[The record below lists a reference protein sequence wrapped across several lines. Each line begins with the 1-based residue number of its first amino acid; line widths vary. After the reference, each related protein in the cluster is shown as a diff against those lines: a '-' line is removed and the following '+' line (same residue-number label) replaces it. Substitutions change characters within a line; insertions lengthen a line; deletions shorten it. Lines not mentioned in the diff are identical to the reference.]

1 MTRLRSG
8 LAALLGLLILGISGP
23 LWAPPDGAVQAGR
36 ATLVGRSFYGST
48 DIDMVYRI
56 AAANHA
62 GAPVSNLAASVTST
76 SPNTRILDGGLGYP
90 NREIADGET
99 VDSVD
104 TIRIRQKR
112 SVPFVL
118 SAIAVQFSY
127 DLVTSNAPPAARA
140 GDDQTLPVGA
150 TATLDGSASTD
161 PDGDALTYAWSLDEK
176 PAQSAAALSNATRF
190 DPTLPID
197 KPGSYLLSLMVNDGQ
212 LNSAPDQVR
221 IDTVNSAPVA
231 AAGPDA
237 SAFINETVLLDG
249 SASSDVDGDQL
260 RFNWSLIERPP
271 QSNALLQS
279 ADTDHPSFTLDRAG
293 NYIAELV
300 VNDGVLDSA
309 PDQVVISTEN
319 SRPIADAGADQAAT
333 LGQPVALDGSASS
346 DPDLD
351 PLGYAWSFTTRPAGS
366 TIAIIDSTLAAA
378 SFVPDAVGDYIA
390 QLIVRDAA
398 LDSVADTAIVTVTA
412 GVPTNQRPVVNAG
425 ADQTITLPAVAT
437 LAGTATDDGKP
448 NPPAHLTTTWSLV
461 SGPPS
466 GVVFGSPT
474 TLSTSATFTAPGV
487 YQLRLTAS
495 DSLLSQS
502 SDLQVTVSDGAPVL
516 QAIAD
521 RTVALG
527 TRYQQL
533 LVASDANVGDTL
545 SYALPTAP
553 TGAALSPSPLID
565 WTPTAAQLGPNTF
578 TATVADTAGHTA
590 TTTFHVTVEH
600 TNHPPQLA
608 PQPNVILPVGT
619 AFSRTLQATD
629 PDAGDT
635 LTFALVSGPAGM
647 TLTGNALTWPTAGIA
662 PGDAAVTVSVTDA
675 GGLTDSK
682 AFTITLTPAAPG
694 PVAEDDSYTARL
706 DETLTIP
713 APGVLGNDTAYSGH
727 PLFAIKLTDP
737 DKGILNALNADGGF
751 SYTAP
756 ATLPPVTGLNP
767 VVSWRKFANND
778 EFAQAADF
786 NHDGVVDHVS
796 SALGDFRA
804 WRDSDGAQL
813 WQWDRSIKTHADV
826 SGCGTA
832 WDEFALGDVT
842 GGGDIYLF
850 STINCDQPATGYPDR
865 YFAVNAS
872 QILTGG
878 KVATQWKSPRLSQPH
893 PGAYATAT
901 STTLPNPPITPGFA
915 ASARGSV
922 PTLAKLTAGGST
934 KLITRF
940 LARSDYGVYYDTPN
954 SNHQAWAGCRTVT
967 GLPADE
973 GRACKATYVIDA
985 ATGAIDQVL
994 TAPNTANQAY
1004 TYNNTP
1010 TSQNIPIV
1018 ADLDGDG
1025 QVEIISGGDV
1035 WKLDGGVWTL
1045 AWQAQFASVTSGV
1058 KLGFEPTSVAVADL
1072 DGDGKAEVIIHII
1085 GYDNGPQKNAGGIHI
1100 FNHDGTLRRT
1110 IPIPFTW
1117 INGLLSVADVDGD
1130 GAPEVLLAGDSF
1142 VYAYRQ
1148 DGSLL
1153 WAKLLPDIT
1162 SDVVPPIAPIGG
1174 VPRTTD
1180 SPLYVYDL
1188 NLDGVPEVILQG
1200 TRRLFI
1206 LNGRTGA
1213 DLWSIDTESER
1224 YYMHGNPILVDA
1236 DDDGHIDILAHVP
1249 THGCAN
1255 CKGSAMRISGGDHN
1269 WAPGPKVQNQLNF
1282 RPKATDDTA
1291 QILYDASVTRDFRQ
1305 QLQQGT
1311 VTDPRLAQ
1319 TAAFTYKANDGAADS
1334 APATVAID
1342 IQPANSP
1349 PVITSI
1355 PPTALFEVS
1364 TGFTTIYSITA
1375 VDPDVGDAVHYELV
1389 SSNFDTTYSPGPKV
1403 NAVTGDVDLYSCVGC
1418 GARRIVINVAAVDTQ
1433 GARTEQSFIIDL
1445 SRIAVAVPNVI
1456 GQLLPAA
1463 STAIEA
1469 ASLKPLVVTE
1479 LFGPQPAGT
1488 VIGQDPLAG
1497 TANVGRSATVR
1508 LTVSKGPQPFTMP
1521 FVVGNQL
1528 APTNALLTGA
1538 GLRVNVTTAFS
1549 TTIPVGD
1556 IMAQAPAAGTELLPG
1571 SAPPVALTVSAGGP
1585 LPAPIASLVLEPGP
1599 GPLLRLAGDEVQY
1612 QAVAI
1617 LTDGTSANVTLIAA
1631 WSSSATST
1639 ATISPTGIAKAIQAG
1654 ATTISA
1660 SLDGQTGQGTLNVA
1674 ARALGDNT
1682 PPTAAITSPADGG
1695 AITGPMPIIGT
1706 ASDAHF
1712 LRYEL
1717 AYALAGEENYTL
1729 IAEGTTAVTNGT
1741 LGTFDPTVLLNGQ
1754 YSLRLTVYD
1763 RAENVITVERTVVV
1777 EGHRKIGLFELSYT
1791 DLALPSAGIP
1801 VSVTRT
1807 YDSRDKSLGDFGVGW
1822 RLSVQTLKL
1831 QTNRVLGTG
1840 WLRTVSGPMVSLSPT
1855 AEHRISLTLSD
1866 GTVEQFDLQLTP
1878 MSSIGALNSTR
1889 VTALVPRAG
1898 TLGTLEYLGDPDLLV
1913 IDAGATTVLVDYF
1926 TLDTF
1931 DPKLFRYTSID
1942 GQQIEIHRLEG
1953 VKKVIDRNGN
1963 TVTFGSEGIVH
1974 SSGRSIRFIRDGKE
1988 RITQII
1994 DPKGVANSY
2003 AYDSDGNLSSHINAT
2018 GAASS
2023 YKYDRHHNL
2032 IEVVDPS
2039 GLGGV
2044 RSEFDEQGRLTAVID
2059 AAGQRTAFTHIPG
2072 AVEEVI
2078 TDRRGNLMR
2087 LHADDD
2093 GNIVRQE
2100 AAVTVDGTLVTA
2112 ITSKTYDAQG
2122 NETSVI
2128 DPDGKRSGG
2137 SYDGPLPLTQ
2147 VIDPAGLN
2155 LTTSFVYNAKRDPTR
2170 LTDASGQN
2178 YDFNY
2183 DAAGNLTGATN
2194 PLNGTTT
2201 STPNAQGLA
2210 SERIDALGNR
2220 TALSYDAFGRLIRED
2235 VFEGAATLLKRTD
2248 HAYDS
2253 NGNRIRSTLF
2263 RTIDGTLTPLAT
2275 DYGYDAANRLVSVRD
2290 PAGGTARI
2298 EYDAAGRETS
2308 RIDALGRRTT
2318 MGYDTLGRL
2327 QRTTF
2332 PDGSFQTRGYDANGN
2347 IVQESDQ
2354 AGRTTTHAY
2363 DELNRRVRTTSA
2375 DGSVKQ
2381 LILTPGGQIAASIDP
2396 LGQRTDFS
2404 YDAAGRLIAWT
2415 LPAVLDGISGTS
2427 VRPVVTRTL
2436 NAAGAPTAV
2445 TDPLGR
2451 ITTFQYDT
2459 TGRLA
2464 QITFPDGMTQ
2474 QRGYDA
2480 LGRLIH
2486 LVNEEGQSTDMSYD
2500 ALGQL
2505 VAQSGLGGQA
2515 SYTYDEGGNL
2525 LTQTDAL
2532 GRVTRFRYDRL
2543 GRMIERR
2550 YPGGDTETYAYN
2562 AVGNLVTRTDANGR
2576 VTTLASD
2583 GMNRLVLVSP
2593 VGAAPISYAYT
2604 ADGRRASA
2612 TDTRGTARYS
2622 YDARG
2627 LLAAVTL
2634 PDGASLTYGY
2644 DANGNVTSLATP
2656 AATIGYSYDA
2666 LNRMTTV
2673 TAPEGTT
2680 TDAFDLGGNRVRRTA
2695 ANGIRTDKTFDLRN
2709 RPTLIAHKNAS
2720 DAVLASFANTYSGAG
2735 RRLRT
2740 VEASGAA
2747 EDFGYDSMGR
2757 LTSHTRTGA
2766 NAFAHTYAYDAL
2778 GNRTQQVRNGAPTI
2792 YSYDV
2797 NDRLLTEGGNS
2808 YAYDANGNL
2817 TSRSNGASTTHFGY
2831 DAFNRMVTVASPA
2844 GMTQYEYDADGGLV
2858 SIDRTSGV
2866 TRQLVAHQNPS
2877 GLSQIIE
2884 ERDGANVLTARY
2896 TVAREAL
2903 AAARGGAS
2911 AFYLRD
2917 ALGSVR
2923 GLANGSANLTDSYQ
2937 FDGYGNQT
2945 SSTGSTINPLRFA
2958 GEHLDAES
2966 GFYQL
2971 RARQL
2976 DSTVGRFTTRDP
2988 FSGRQT
2994 RPSSLHRYQYAD
3006 GDPVNNTDP
3015 TGQSTLAE
3023 QMVTFAL
3030 NNFMEGLNLIKK
3042 GRAIC
3047 QAYGKVRQA
3056 RVASGLLHIATAGLM
3071 MQDLTFSETSNGKV
3085 AWGGSGGQ
3093 QLFKA
3098 DFGDLGSAG
3107 SLKTF
3112 ELKAV
3117 GEGGKAGLQMALELK
3132 GRPIPLEVQA
3142 VGPPLEVKFS
3152 GGITGLK
3159 EPLAKFGGC
3168 GGETG
3173 ELLLESSLKVGT
3185 SVGNDAAGSVVLAAG
3200 VAVSLDLK
3208 AELFS
3213 GAFSYG
3219 FPLIAVETGTGG
3231 TKVTWMGFSLAFGGD

>member
-1556 IMAQAPAAGTELLPG
+1556 IMAQSPAAGTELLPG
-1571 SAPPVALTVSAGGP
+1571 SADPVALTVSAGGP
-1585 LPAPIASLVLEPGP
+1585 LPAPIASIVLEPGP
-1599 GPLLRLAGDEVQY
+1599 GPLLRLAGDELQY
-1612 QAVAI
+1612 RAVAI
-1617 LTDGTSANVTLIAA
+1617 LTDGTSADVTLTAA

-1639 ATISPTGIAKAIQAG
+1639 ATISPTGVAEAIHEG
-1654 ATTISA
+1654 ATTLSA
-1660 SLDGQTGQGTLNVA
+1660 SLDGKTGQGTLNVA
-1674 ARALGDNT
+1674 ARASSDNT
-1682 PPTAAITSPADGG
+1682 PPTAGITSPADG
-1695 AITGPMPIIGT
+1695 AVTGPVSIVGT
-1706 ASDAHF
+1706 ASDTNF

-1729 IAEGTTAVTNGT
+1729 IAEGTTPVTDGT
-1741 LGTFDPTVLLNGQ
+1741 LGTLDPTTLVNDQ
-1754 YSLRLTVYD
+1754 YTLRLKVFD
-1763 RAENVITVERTVVV
+1763 RSENESVTTRTVQLT
-1777 EGHRKIGLFELSYT
+1777 GNRKIGLFSLTFEDLSI
-1791 DLALPSAGIP
+1791 PMSGIP
-1801 VSVTRT
+1801 LTVSRT
-1807 YDSRDKSLGDFGVGW
+1807 YDSRDKTQGDFGIGW
-1822 RLSVQTLKL
+1822 RLGLQTLRL
-1831 QTNRVLGTG
+1831 RTNRVLGTG
-1840 WLRTVSGPMVSLSPT
+1840 WVRTVSGIMVTLSSTDEHKVSLTLPDGRVEEFDMIVSPT
-1855 AEHRISLTLSD
+1855 ANAGSLDFTN
-1866 GTVEQFDLQLTP
+1866 V
-1878 MSSIGALNSTR
+1878 IGFQ
-1889 VTALVPRAG
+1889 PRSG
-1898 TLGTLEYLGDPDLLV
+1898 TLGQLQALGNNSLL
-1913 IDAGATTVLVDYF
+1913 IASGGAQVELVDDS
-1926 TLDTF
+1926 TLKTYS
-1931 DPKLFRYTSID
+1931 PTLYRYTGAD
-1942 GQQIEIHRLEG
+1942 GTQIEISPTGG
-1953 VKKVIDRNGN
+1953 VQKATDLNGN
-1963 TVTFGSEGIVH
+1963 TVTFGPGGIIH
-1974 SSGRSIRFIRDGKE
+1974 SAGKSVTFTRDPQG
-1988 RITQII
+1988 RITQIT
-1994 DPKGVANSY
+1994 DPL
-2003 AYDSDGNLSSHINAT
+2003 GNVQN
-2018 GAASS
+2018 
-2023 YKYDRHHNL
+2023 Y
-2032 IEVVDPS
+2032 
-2039 GLGGV
+2039 
-2044 RSEFDEQGRLTAVID
+2044 
-2059 AAGQRTAFTHIPG
+2059 
-2072 AVEEVI
+2072 
-2078 TDRRGNLMR
+2078 
-2087 LHADDD
+2087 
-2093 GNIVRQE
+2093 
-2100 AAVTVDGTLVTA
+2100 
-2112 ITSKTYDAQG
+2112 
-2122 NETSVI
+2122 
-2128 DPDGKRSGG
+2128 
-2137 SYDGPLPLTQ
+2137 SYDGNGDLVAHANAVGNTTRYAYNRSHGLIDLQ
-2147 VIDPAGLN
+2147 DPAGNHPARNDYDADGRLIATTDARGN
-2155 LTTSFVYNAKRDPTR
+2155 QITYIHNPGTSQELVRDRLGNPTLFEYDAMGNVLAETNALGNTRTYTYDSRNNQLTETDPLGRVSSRTYDGRNNVLTSTDFDGNVTTATYNANGQVLTRTDPEGHTTTN
-2170 LTDASGQN
+2170 LYDSGGNLLQVNDPEGGVASN
-2178 YDFNY
+2178 TY
-2183 DAAGNLTGATN
+2183 DAAGNRLTAKN
-2194 PLNGTTT
+2194 PLGQVTAFVYDAAGNQISSTDPFGNT
-2201 STPNAQGLA
+2201 ST
-2210 SERIDALGNR
+2210 S
-2220 TALSYDAFGRLIRED
+2220 S
-2235 VFEGAATLLKRTD
+2235 
-2248 HAYDS
+2248 YDS
-2253 NGNRIRSTLF
+2253 NGRLLSSTDALGRTEHTAYDAVGRATVSTDRMGNTSTLSYSP
-2263 RTIDGTLTPLAT
+2263 IGDGQKVARRVDPLGRVT
-2275 DYGYDAANRLVSVRD
+2275 GYGYDADGNHVSTTNPDGSLSLTSFDANARRVAQTD
-2290 PAGGTARI
+2290 PDGDTTTFVLDAIGQRIQTKFADGTTNATA
-2298 EYDAAGRETS
+2298 YDAAGRVATQTDERGKITTYAYVPN
-2308 RIDALGRRTT
+2308 RQTITDALGNVTQQEFDSSQRLLRLTDALVHVTSYVYDSLGNLSRTA
-2318 MGYDTLGRL
+2318 
-2327 QRTTF
+2327 F
-2332 PDGSFQTRGYDANGN
+2332 PDATFATASYDAARQQ
-2347 IVQESDQ
+2347 IADTDQ
-2354 AGRTTTHAY
+2354 AGRTTRFAY
-2363 DELNRRVRTTSA
+2363 DANGQLLQVTDAVGGITTYAYDAVGNRVAQSDANGHVTQMSYDGLGRLVGRTLPTGEQESYAYYANGNRASHTDYNGKTTTYLYDAMDQLVQTNLPGAGTIRYGWTPTGLRTQAGGDTYAYSA
-2375 DGSVKQ
+2375 RGQ
-2381 LILTPGGQIAASIDP
+2381 LLQERKATGKTITY
-2396 LGQRTDFS
+2396 T
-2404 YDAAGRLIAWT
+2404 YDAAGNKASITTPQSTTTYGYDDLNRLQT
-2415 LPAVLDGISGTS
+2415 AVA
-2427 VRPVVTRTL
+2427 
-2436 NAAGAPTAV
+2436 AAG
-2445 TDPLGR
+2445 
-2451 ITTFQYDT
+2451 TTHY
-2459 TGRLA
+2459 
-2464 QITFPDGMTQ
+2464 
-2474 QRGYDA
+2474 
-2480 LGRLIH
+2480 
-2486 LVNEEGQSTDMSYD
+2486 SYD
-2500 ALGQL
+2500 
-2505 VAQSGLGGQA
+2505 
-2515 SYTYDEGGNL
+2515 
-2525 LTQTDAL
+2525 
-2532 GRVTRFRYDRL
+2532 
-2543 GRMIERR
+2543 
-2550 YPGGDTETYAYN
+2550 
-2562 AVGNLVTRTDANGR
+2562 AVGNLATVDYPNGI
-2576 VTTLASD
+2576 TT
-2583 GMNRLVLVSP
+2583 
-2593 VGAAPISYAYT
+2593 T
-2604 ADGRRASA
+2604 H
-2612 TDTRGTARYS
+2612 
-2622 YDARG
+2622 
-2627 LLAAVTL
+2627 
-2634 PDGASLTYGY
+2634 
-2644 DANGNVTSLATP
+2644 
-2656 AATIGYSYDA
+2656 SYDA
-2666 LNRMTTV
+2666 LNRLMQVANTGTGGLISSYTYAYGRAGNRTHVMETGPATTGRTV
-2673 TAPEGTT
+2673 TYSDDDVYRLTQEQVDEPGAANDLTISYSY
-2680 TDAFDLGGNRVRRTA
+2680 DAVGNRTRMQR
-2695 ANGIRTDKTFDLRN
+2695 NGTPTSYVYDN
-2709 RPTLIAHKNAS
+2709 RDRLLTE
-2720 DAVLASFANTYSGAG
+2720 TSGAVTQTATYDNNG
-2735 RRLRT
+2735 NLLARGD
-2740 VEASGAA
+2740 GAVT
-2747 EDFGYDSMGR
+2747 D
-2757 LTSHTRTGA
+2757 
-2766 NAFAHTYAYDAL
+2766 TYAYDAE
-2778 GNRTQQVRNGAPTI
+2778 NRLIAAAMQSGTHPGPV
-2792 YSYDV
+2792 
-2797 NDRLLTEGGNS
+2797 
-2808 YAYDANGNL
+2808 AY
-2817 TSRSNGASTTHFGY
+2817 T
-2831 DAFNRMVTVASPA
+2831 
-2844 GMTQYEYDADGGLV
+2844 YDADGMRIGRTAGGLTTDFLLDKNQDNAQVVVETAGPMV
-2858 SIDRTSGV
+2858 STYTYGRRLIAQTRTG
-2866 TRQLVAHQNPS
+2866 T
-2877 GLSQIIE
+2877 G
-2884 ERDGANVLTARY
+2884 T
-2896 TVAREAL
+2896 
-2903 AAARGGAS
+2903 
-2911 AFYLRD
+2911 AFYLSDGQLSTRHLAAPAGAVSD
-2917 ALGSVR
+2917 AYTYDAFGVP
-2923 GLANGSANLTDSYQ
+2923 LAAVGVTPNAYRYAGEQ
-2937 FDGYGNQT
+2937 FD
-2945 SSTGSTINPLRFA
+2945 SSVGL
-2958 GEHLDAES
+2958 
-2966 GFYQL
+2966 YYL
-2971 RARQL
+2971 RARYYAQQ
-2976 DSTVGRFTTRDP
+2976 SGRFITQDP
-2988 FSGRQT
+2988 FDGVLAD
-2994 RPSSLHRYQYAD
+2994 PLSLHRYLYARAN
-3006 GDPVNNTDP
+3006 PVDFSDP
-3015 TGQSTLAE
+3015 TGKNFDSGSIMITMTLISGLANVTSFVATFTGHKDIAMVAGGIGLITSLVNFTPIGMSQKFIIKKVAEQSTAYAAKKTLQNGIAKGAIS
-3023 QMVTFAL
+3023 QMEAYAAKKTLQSGAKGAISQMEARAARMVVTESGKAAVRTTAQEVAFYIDDIIAIARQGF
-3030 NNFMEGLNLIKK
+3030 NNPTLQRLEITAIEYTRANLVLRS
-3042 GRAIC
+3042 RA
-3047 QAYGKVRQA
+3047 
-3056 RVASGLLHIATAGLM
+3056 
-3071 MQDLTFSETSNGKV
+3071 
-3085 AWGGSGGQ
+3085 
-3093 QLFKA
+3093 QLEA
-3098 DFGDLGSAG
+3098 LGSA
-3107 SLKTF
+3107 F
-3112 ELKAV
+3112 A
-3117 GEGGKAGLQMALELK
+3117 
-3132 GRPIPLEVQA
+3132 
-3142 VGPPLEVKFS
+3142 
-3152 GGITGLK
+3152 
-3159 EPLAKFGGC
+3159 LAK
-3168 GGETG
+3168 
-3173 ELLLESSLKVGT
+3173 K
-3185 SVGNDAAGSVVLAAG
+3185 
-3200 VAVSLDLK
+3200 
-3208 AELFS
+3208 
-3213 GAFSYG
+3213 
-3219 FPLIAVETGTGG
+3219 
-3231 TKVTWMGFSLAFGGD
+3231 GFSDRQTIILINAVIGEIARHM